1 MICLRKIRV
10 RTAGK
15 NSKHSQK
22 SKTLTVVLCEG
33 TGVRLVLQEVE
44 KAELSA
50 ETSVW
55 CLAVI

>member
-1 MICLRKIRV
+1 MRKIRV